1 VGCVGPRPER
11 LVIEAELRGR
21 ALLEILADAEQ
32 LATAAAESIEPV
44 DDLHGSAGYKR
55 DMTRVFV
62 RRALAIVGARAA
74 GRDADVR
81 YPHTVV
87 V

>member
-1 VGCVGPRPER
+1 M
-11 LVIEAELRGR
+11 RGR
-21 ALLEILADAEQ
+21 ALAEVLADAAR
-32 LATAAAESIEPV
+32 LATAAAEAVLPV
-44 DDLHGSAGYKR
+44 DDLHGSADYKR

-62 RRALAIVGARAA
+62 RRALAIAGARAA